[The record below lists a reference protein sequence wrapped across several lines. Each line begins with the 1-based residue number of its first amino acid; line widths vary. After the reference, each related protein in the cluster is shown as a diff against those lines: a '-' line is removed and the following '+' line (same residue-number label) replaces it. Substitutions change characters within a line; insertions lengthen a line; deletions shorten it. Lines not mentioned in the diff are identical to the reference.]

1 MTIGSSTRVAAID
14 CGTNTIRLLIADLS
28 TGLDGVKLTELTRE
42 MTVVRLGEGI
52 DRTGVISAEALRR
65 TSVALANY
73 AVQIADAHVDTVR
86 MVATSASRDAK
97 NGAEFIALTTE
108 ILGVAPEI
116 ISGDEEA
123 RLSFAGA
130 IRGLP
135 SEPRMVV
142 DIGGGST
149 EFVLGIGDVEAA
161 ISTDVGSVRLTERHF
176 AADPPTAAQI
186 AAARAD
192 IRAALLD
199 VRRSLAVGDG
209 VGVGI
214 GRSLVAVAG
223 TATTIVAIALGLSEY
238 DSAQIH
244 QSVVSADRI
253 REICSDLIRADHA
266 TRTAI
271 AVMHPGRVDVIAAGA
286 LILDELIS
294 EFGFT
299 SIMAS
304 ESDILDGI
312 ALCLA
317 IPSDS

>member
-1 MTIGSSTRVAAID
+1 MRIGSSTRVAAID
-14 CGTNTIRLLIADLS
+14 CGTNTIRLLIAEVS
-28 TGLDGVKLTELTRE
+28 TGPDGVELTGFSRQ

-52 DRTGVISAEALRR
+52 DRTGVISVEALRR
-65 TSVALANY
+65 TSVALADY
-73 AVQIADAHVDTVR
+73 AVQIAAARVDTVR

-97 NGAEFIALTTE
+97 NGDEFIALTTE

-116 ISGDEEA
+116 ISGAEEA

-130 IRGLP
+130 IWGLP
-135 SEPRMVV
+135 AEPRMVV

-149 EFVLGIGDVEAA
+149 EFVLGITDVEAA
-161 ISTDVGSVRLTERHF
+161 NSTDVGAVRLTERHF
-176 AADPPTAAQI
+176 ADDPPTAAQV

-192 IRAALLD
+192 VRAVLLD
-199 VRRSLAVGDG
+199 VRRSLDVDE
-209 VGVGI
+209 VQ

-223 TATTIVAIALGLSEY
+223 TATTITAMALGLSAY

-244 QSVVSADRI
+244 RAVVSADRI
-253 REICSDLIRADHA
+253 REICSDLIRSDRA
-266 TRTAI
+266 TRAAI

-286 LILDELIS
+286 LILDEVIS

-299 SIMAS
+299 SMMAS

-312 ALCLA
+312 ALSLA
-317 IPSDS
+317 MPSDA